1 MITKQINFNKKIK
14 DKQNYAKNYNCRG
27 FVSFQAFYFKI
38 FVNELCKETLMLYA
52 VLLKHVNYQAL
63 FYWVTLTFLKSVI
76 LFFQTNV
83 SSFACLALKLSNFNL
98 KSKELP
104 L

>member
-38 FVNELCKETLMLYA
+38 FVNKLCKFKGSFIRDIDVVCGPFETCKL
-52 VLLKHVNYQAL
+52 
-63 FYWVTLTFLKSVI
+63 S
-76 LFFQTNV
+76 
-83 SSFACLALKLSNFNL
+83 SSFLLGHSDIFKVCYFVFSN
-98 KSKELP
+98 
-104 L
+104 